1 MSSTGPRRH
10 PFGTSTVAAFV
21 VLVAATFGF
30 ALTPGGGGSGVAAA
44 NTVPGQSPAP
54 LLRLLEQT
62 PYLGPDG
69 VFSMRLAV
77 ESPPAG
83 AQIVFRQHA
92 DVASSGRDRF
102 TETLAGDD
110 LGRLDRTIRVA
121 LDQLPADAS
130 GARAASFPIAEDRV
144 PPFGGLQLSGPGVYP
159 LSVTLETAD
168 GADVDRFTTYIVI
181 FPADDDPEA
190 AWLTAGVVV
199 PARAA
204 PALQP
209 GGEVQI
215 PQAERDRVGGIL
227 RAVAA
232 HPESPVTLVATPEFL
247 AALADTDGADQDA
260 VRNVGD
266 ATDLVVGTYVDL
278 QLGAWLDEG
287 LRDELTRQFMA
298 GASTLGDVSGRD
310 PDVGSWLVDPSTT
323 PSALDWLAAA
333 GVSRLA
339 VPADRLAELGGG
351 GRFGTMAPFEIEAP
365 GGARLRALA
374 GEPGLAA
381 HVGGDDPVLD
391 AHHTVADLAMLYF
404 QEPGI
409 PRAVGLLLPDV
420 GVDAAYLDALLEALG
435 PDAVPA
441 SGTPPRRAVRG
452 ASLPGAIDAAPA
464 ATGDRDQVGATD
476 SPLVRTLTP
485 GDPGNLGTYPTQL
498 SFAEASLAGYRS
510 MLPPSELG
518 RMVPLEQLV
527 LVSGARSLDTRG
539 RQDYLDATVAQVD
552 AAAAS
557 LTLPPQPRITVTE
570 ETVELTLIVDNAA
583 DYPLQAELTLTSDKL
598 DFPDGATQV
607 VTLQPGSNRIPV
619 DVSSRSSGAFPI
631 TVTLEAPDGSIAIA
645 STRFTV
651 RSTAVSGIG
660 LVLSIGAGVFLL
672 LWWVRHFRSTR
683 AKPGLVR
690 ADERARVAGDPA

>member
-1 MSSTGPRRH
+1 
-10 PFGTSTVAAFV
+10 
-21 VLVAATFGF
+21 
-30 ALTPGGGGSGVAAA
+30 
-44 NTVPGQSPAP
+44 
-54 LLRLLEQT
+54 
-62 PYLGPDG
+62 
-69 VFSMRLAV
+69 
-77 ESPPAG
+77 
-83 AQIVFRQHA
+83 
-92 DVASSGRDRF
+92 
-102 TETLAGDD
+102 
-110 LGRLDRTIRVA
+110 
-121 LDQLPADAS
+121 
-130 GARAASFPIAEDRV
+130 
-144 PPFGGLQLSGPGVYP
+144 
-159 LSVTLETAD
+159 
-168 GADVDRFTTYIVI
+168 
-181 FPADDDPEA
+181 
-190 AWLTAGVVV
+190 
-199 PARAA
+199 
-204 PALQP
+204 
-209 GGEVQI
+209 
-215 PQAERDRVGGIL
+215 
-227 RAVAA
+227 
-232 HPESPVTLVATPEFL
+232 
-247 AALADTDGADQDA
+247 
-260 VRNVGD
+260 
-266 ATDLVVGTYVDL
+266 
-278 QLGAWLDEG
+278 
-287 LRDELTRQFMA
+287 
-298 GASTLGDVSGRD
+298 
-310 PDVGSWLVDPSTT
+310 
-323 PSALDWLAAA
+323 LAAA

-351 GRFGTMAPFEIEAP
+351 GRFGTMATFEIEAP
-365 GGARLRALA
+365 GSARLRALA

-420 GVDAAYLDALLEALG
+420 GVDAAYLDALLAALG
-435 PDAVPA
+435 PGAVPT

-452 ASLPGAIDAAPA
+452 ASLPGAIDATPVV
-464 ATGDRDQVGATD
+464 TGERDQVGATD
-476 SPLVRTLTP
+476 STLVRTLTP
-485 GDPGNLGTYPTQL
+485 GDPGDLGTYPTQL

-527 LVSGARSLDTRG
+527 LVSGARSLDARG

-570 ETVELTLIVDNAA
+570 ETVELTLIIDNAA
-583 DYPLQAELTLTSDKL
+583 EYPLQAELTLTSDKL